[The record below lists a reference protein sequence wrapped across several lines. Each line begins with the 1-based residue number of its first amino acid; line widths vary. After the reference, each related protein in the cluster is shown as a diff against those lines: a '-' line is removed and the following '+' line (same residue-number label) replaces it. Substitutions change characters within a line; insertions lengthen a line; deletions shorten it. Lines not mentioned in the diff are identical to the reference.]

1 MPRSLR
7 LASVA
12 AVALLAACGETISP
26 PIDEPNFAQS
36 QAIADQFIVVLENNA
51 PPGLERQLGSAQGGV
66 LYTYETALRGFAFK
80 GSQQAADAL
89 ARNPFVAY
97 VEQDRVA
104 TLHATQ
110 TDPKAWGIDRI
121 DQRDLPLSDSY
132 TYDND
137 GSGVNIYILDT
148 GIRLSH
154 NDFGGRASY
163 ITGGNNGD
171 FVNDGHGSAADCHGH
186 GTHVAGTAAGSSY
199 GVAKGATIWSGRV
212 VNCQGSGNVSMAIAG
227 VDWIT
232 GNGQTP
238 AAVNMS
244 LGYGNVQSLR
254 SAVDSSVAAGFNYAV
269 SAGNGNLAGIP
280 QDACGGSPAGAP
292 SANTVGATAINDAE
306 ASFSNFGT
314 CVDILAPGVSIL
326 SAWHTGD
333 THAAFLSG
341 TSMASPHMAGA
352 IALYLNA
359 NPGASTSQVSN
370 ALTSNASSGEIKLHR
385 RSRKGKTPNLLL
397 YTAFIGGGGQQNQ
410 APTAS
415 FSFNCI
421 DLVCDF
427 DGSGSSDPEDG
438 AVSSYAWDFGDEN
451 NGSGASPSHTY
462 ASAGTYTI
470 TLTVEDSEGLPD
482 SDNHSVTV
490 TSGGSGGFT
499 LSTNGYKVRGR
510 HHVDLTWSGASSA
523 NVDIVQDGNIVATVD
538 NNGFFTHAMTS
549 RGGVTFVYEVCEE
562 ETSFCSNTSTVIF

>member
-1 MPRSLR
+1 MPRSSR
-7 LASVA
+7 LISVA

-26 PIDEPNFAQS
+26 PIDQPDFAQS
-36 QAIADQFIVVLENNA
+36 QAIADQFIVVLEDDA

-104 TLHATQ
+104 VLHATQ
-110 TDPKAWGIDRI
+110 NNPPAWGIDRI
-121 DQRDLPLSDSY
+121 DQRDLPLDASY

-148 GIRLSH
+148 GIRRTH
-154 NDFGGRASY
+154 NNFGNRANHVPN
-163 ITGGNNGD
+163 GNDGD

-232 GNGQTP
+232 ANGQQP
-238 AAVNMS
+238 ASVNMS

-254 SAVDSSVAAGFNYAV
+254 TAVQNSVAAGYNYAV
-269 SAGNGNLAGIP
+269 SAGNGNFAGIP

-292 SANTVGATAINDAE
+292 SANTVGATASNDKE
-306 ASFSNFGT
+306 ASFSNLGT
-314 CVDILAPGVSIL
+314 CVDILAPGVSIV
-326 SAWHTGD
+326 SAWYTSN
-333 THAAFLSG
+333 TAAVSLSG
-341 TSMASPHMAGA
+341 TSMSSPHVAGA

-359 NPGASTSQVSN
+359 NPSSTPAQVSS
-370 ALTSNASSGEIKLHR
+370 ALTSNASQGTINLHR
-385 RSRKGKTPNLLL
+385 RSRKNGTPNLLL

-410 APTAS
+410 TPTAS
-415 FSFNCI
+415 FTFSCSE
-421 DLVCDF
+421 LTCDF
-427 DGSGSSDPEDG
+427 NGSGSSDSDG
-438 AVSSYAWDFGDEN
+438 SIVSYSWDFGDGEN
-451 NGSGASPSHTY
+451 GFVAEPSHIYGSASTY
-462 ASAGTYTI
+462 SV
-470 TLTVEDSEGLPD
+470 TLTVT
-482 SDNHSVTV
+482 DNDDATDDETQSVTV
-490 TSGGSGGFT
+490 TSGGSGGIT
-499 LSTNGYKVRGR
+499 LAANGYKIKGR
-510 HHVDLTWSGASSA
+510 QNVDLTWSGASGT
-523 NVDIVQDGNIVATVD
+523 NVEVLRDGNPLT
-538 NNGFFTHAMTS
+538 TTS
-549 RGGVTFVYEVCEE
+549 NDGAYTDAIGARGGGSYTYQICE
-562 ETSFCSNTSTVIF
+562 TGGSPCSSTVTVNF